1 MSYEQLQTVCESVPE
16 NWLSESILGFFFLSL
31 FEDWKKKKKK
41 KKKKAEAEAAG
52 LRRERERERERVAGC
67 QRQRRLQRIA

>member
-1 MSYEQLQTVCESVPE
+1 MSCYEQLQTVCESCLI
-16 NWLSESILGFFFLSL
+16 WLSESILGFFFLSL

-52 LRRERERERERVAGC
+52 LRRERERERERE
-67 QRQRRLQRIA
+67 LQDVNDNDDFSE

>member
-41 KKKKAEAEAAG
+41 KKKKKAEAEAAG
-52 LRRERERERERVAGC
+52 LRRERERERERE
-67 QRQRRLQRIA
+67 LQDVNDNDDFSE